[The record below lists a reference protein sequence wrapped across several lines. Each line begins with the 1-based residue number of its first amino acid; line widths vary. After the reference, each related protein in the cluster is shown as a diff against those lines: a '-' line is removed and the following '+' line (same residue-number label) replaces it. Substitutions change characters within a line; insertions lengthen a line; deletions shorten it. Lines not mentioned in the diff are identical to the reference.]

1 MKLSLLRCPLPGGNA
16 MPNSDLLPSLL
27 FKINENQL
35 ALEAAIMELTNWVEQ
50 RGSAE
55 IADNVRSA
63 LVAID
68 RNEEFI
74 KLTLAVL
81 MTPE

>member
-1 MKLSLLRCPLPGGNA
+1 

-35 ALEAAIMELTNWVEQ
+35 ALEAAIMELSNWVEK

-55 IADNVRSA
+55 VADNVRGA
-63 LVAID
+63 MTAID

-74 KLTLAVL
+74 KMALAVI
-81 MTPE
+81 MAPE

>member
-1 MKLSLLRCPLPGGNA
+1 

-27 FKINENQL
+27 YKINENQL

-55 IADNVRSA
+55 VADNVRGA
-63 LVAID
+63 LEAID

-74 KLTLAVL
+74 KITLAVL